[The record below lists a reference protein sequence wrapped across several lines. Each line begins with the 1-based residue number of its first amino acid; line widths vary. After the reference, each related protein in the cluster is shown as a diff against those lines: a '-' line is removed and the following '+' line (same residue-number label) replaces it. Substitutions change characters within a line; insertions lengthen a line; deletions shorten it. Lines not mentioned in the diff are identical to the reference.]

1 MQTSFFKNI
10 EHLDESHVV
19 VVSIGMPKW
28 MPAEQQKRLKKA
40 TELMP
45 TWDMVKKNY
54 TYEEYISFL
63 CKRGVT
69 PNQILSKYGESVLL
83 CHERNPKGC
92 HRRMI
97 ARWVEDELG
106 IIVPEVDI
114 VTGTKKMTSKEKV
127 VGEMMPAMSI
137 VEGFGVTRRRSL

>member
-45 TWDMVKKNY
+45 TWDMVKRGY
-54 TYEEYISFL
+54 TYLEYVAFIERER
-63 CKRGVT
+63 KVT
-69 PNQILSKYGESVLL
+69 AEKIFRTYQSNILL
-83 CHERNPKGC
+83 CHERDLKEC

-97 ARWVEDELG
+97 ARWIEERIG
-106 IIVPEVDI
+106 
-114 VTGTKKMTSKEKV
+114 EKV
-127 VGEMMPAMSI
+127 NEVEI
-137 VEGFGVTRRRSL
+137 VQKNIIIEKPQLVLW